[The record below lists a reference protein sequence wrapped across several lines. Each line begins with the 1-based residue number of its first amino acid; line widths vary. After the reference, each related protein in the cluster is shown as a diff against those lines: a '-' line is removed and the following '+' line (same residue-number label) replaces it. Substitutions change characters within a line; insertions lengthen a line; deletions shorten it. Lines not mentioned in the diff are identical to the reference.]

1 MGFSTFKQG
10 ADSYYEFVCDSVDD
24 IASLPTDCTPGSV
37 AFVIEGS
44 VCYMLNNQK
53 TWKPI

>member
-10 ADSYYEFVCDSVDD
+10 ADDYYEFVCDSKNDIVD
-24 IASLPTDCTPGSV
+24 LPTNCAAGSV

-44 VCYMLNNQK
+44 TCYMLNNQHE
-53 TWKPI
+53 WKEL